1 MEKLKENP
9 YVVIVENVNEELE
22 PVQDLKPASE
32 QKQFMSLEDLD
43 KKLESNKDVVS
54 KYTKILLV
62 MNGKQKTYFT
72 DNKNI
77 VYKRCSNGT
86 MKTLGKLSKNK
97 NKIVKL

>member
-1 MEKLKENP
+1 
-9 YVVIVENVNEELE
+9 
-22 PVQDLKPASE
+22 
-32 QKQFMSLEDLD
+32 
-43 KKLESNKDVVS
+43 
-54 KYTKILLV
+54 